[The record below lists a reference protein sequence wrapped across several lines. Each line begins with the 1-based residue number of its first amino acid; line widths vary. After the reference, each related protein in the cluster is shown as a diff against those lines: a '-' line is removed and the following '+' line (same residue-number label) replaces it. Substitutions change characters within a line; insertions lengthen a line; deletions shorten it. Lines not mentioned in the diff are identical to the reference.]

1 MRFIILSEPRGDRG
15 EVEGCHRARVKN
27 YFPPHSGCVF
37 LSLPLFHVV
46 SSRDEGEKGA
56 LCLQSVA
63 LCVGEALRG

>member
-1 MRFIILSEPRGDRG
+1 MGGGGGVSQGPGEKLFPSSLWLCLSFIT
-15 EVEGCHRARVKN
+15 
-27 YFPPHSGCVF
+27 
-37 LSLPLFHVV
+37 SLHVV